1 MKHKVK
7 LVKVV
12 NENIIL
18 KVDGALCEYLIQRPQ
33 PLSPVDAKMLRGVM
47 DERFLSAMSHSL
59 NASYTNWGFLRNLL
73 YRLRG
78 LGGAVLT
85 YVVHADGR
93 AFETF
98 VKPGYVLKTFGES
111 VADYIERVCVE
122 VDISKKVKSFVLLK
136 SDIDKIRKGEIYET

>member
-7 LVKVV
+7 LVKVI
-12 NENIIL
+12 NDNIIL
-18 KVDGALCEYLIQRPQ
+18 KVDGTLCEYLIQRPQ

-59 NASYTNWGFLRNLL
+59 SASYTNWGFLRNLL

-93 AFETF
+93 ACATF

-111 VADYIERVCVE
+111 VADYIEKVSIE